1 MAAIDLKALVGR
13 FNEHCR
19 RSLEAAAGLTLSRSH
34 YNVELE
40 HWLIKLA
47 DGADT
52 DIAAILRH
60 YDADHGRLMADLN
73 RGLDRMKTGNARA
86 PSLSPEIVEVA
97 KQAWLLASVEHG
109 LTKMRSGHLLWAMLA
124 DETVSRHVRDSSG
137 QFGKIQAD
145 ALKRDLLT
153 ITANSTEAASATTS
167 VEGAPAGAG
176 GDEGAPRS
184 GSSAALDQFTI
195 DLTAK
200 ARAGKID
207 PILGRDTEIR
217 QVVDILTRRRQNNP
231 ILTGE
236 AGVGKTAVVEGF
248 ALRIAQGDVPPA
260 LKDVIIRTLDLGL
273 LQAGAGVKG
282 EFENRL
288 KSVIEEVKAS
298 PKPII
303 VFIDEAHQLIGAGG
317 SAGQGDAANL
327 LKPALARGELRTI
340 AATTWAEY
348 KKYFEKDAALTRRFQ
363 VVKVEEPSE
372 PLAMAMV
379 RGIVAT
385 LEKHHGIRILDEAV
399 EAAVKLSARFI
410 PSRQLPDK
418 AVSLI
423 DTACARVAMSQA
435 AMPAPLEDRVRR
447 IELIDTEVAILERE
461 MSAGADHGIKKGEL
475 LEERFKADEDRKALE
490 TRWEEE
496 KVLAKEIAELR
507 TAIEAPSPAPATAE
521 AGGNGDAAA
530 APQATDKDALRAKL
544 AEATSKLHGLQGENP
559 LVFPV
564 VDAQAVAEIVESWT
578 GVPAGRMQSDEIKT
592 VLNLREAMG
601 KRIVGQDHALEAVA
615 QAIRTSRA
623 KLTDP
628 RKPIGVFLMVGT
640 SGTGKTETALTLAD
654 LLYGGEQNITT
665 INMTEFKEEHK
676 VSLLMG
682 SPPGYVGYGEGGILT
697 EAVRR
702 RPYSVVLLDEMEKAH
717 PGVQDVFFQVFDK
730 GNMKDGEGRD
740 IDFKNT
746 VLIMTSNAGTDLI
759 AKLFADPD
767 TAPDAAGLADALRP
781 ELAKYFKPAFL
792 GRVTI
797 VPYFPLSEAVIRQIV
812 VLQLN
817 RIARRVKEAYRASFE
832 YDPALVDTI
841 AARCTESSSGARNVE
856 NILSRTLLP
865 ELSAEVLARLAEGTT
880 ISKVSVGIEPTGSF
894 RYTLG

>member
-40 HWLIKLA
+40 HWLVKLA
-47 DGADT
+47 DGTDT
-52 DIAAILRH
+52 DIAAILHH
-60 YDADHGRLMADLN
+60 YDADHGRLMTDLN

-109 LTKMRSGHLLWAMLA
+109 LSKMRSGHLLWAMLA
-124 DETVSRHVRDSSG
+124 DETLSRRAREASG
-137 QFGKIQAD
+137 QFAKIPAD
-145 ALKRDLLT
+145 QLKRDMLT
-153 ITANSTEAASATTS
+153 ITANSIEAATATTS
-167 VEGAPAGAG
+167 VEGAPAGG
-176 GDEGAPRS
+176 GEDGAPRS

-200 ARAGKID
+200 AKAGKID

-248 ALRIAQGDVPPA
+248 ALRIAEGDVPPA

-303 VFIDEAHQLIGAGG
+303 LFIDEAHQMIGAGG

-372 PLAMAMV
+372 PLAIAMV

-447 IELIDTEVAILERE
+447 IALIDTEVEILDRE
-461 MSAGADHGIKKGEL
+461 MAAGADHGAKKGEL
-475 LEERFKADEDRKALE
+475 LDERKKADDDRVALE
-490 TRWEEE
+490 ARWEEE
-496 KVLAKEIAELR
+496 KVLAKQIADAR
-507 TAIEAPSPAPATAE
+507 AAIESPETTE
-521 AGGNGDAAA
+521 
-530 APQATDKDALRAKL
+530 DKDALRATL
-544 AEATSKLHGLQGENP
+544 AEATTKLHTLQGEHP

-578 GVPAGRMQSDEIKT
+578 GIPAGRMQSDEIKT
-592 VLNLREAMG
+592 VLNLHEAMG
-601 KRIVGQDHALEAVA
+601 RRIVGQDHALEAVA

-654 LLYGGEQNITT
+654 LLYGGEQNMTT

-702 RPYSVVLLDEMEKAH
+702 RPYSVVLPDEMEKAH

-746 VLIMTSNAGTDLI
+746 VIIMTSNAGTDLI

-781 ELAKYFKPAFL
+781 ELMKYFKPAFL
-792 GRVTI
+792 GRVTL
-797 VPYFPLSEAVIRQIV
+797 VPYFPLSEAIIRQIV

-817 RIARRVKEAYRASFE
+817 RIARRVKEAYRATFE
-832 YDPALVDTI
+832 YEPTLVETI

-865 ELSAEVLARLAEGTT
+865 ELSAEVLARLAEGSAITR
-880 ISKVSVGIEPTGSF
+880 VSVGIEPSGSF